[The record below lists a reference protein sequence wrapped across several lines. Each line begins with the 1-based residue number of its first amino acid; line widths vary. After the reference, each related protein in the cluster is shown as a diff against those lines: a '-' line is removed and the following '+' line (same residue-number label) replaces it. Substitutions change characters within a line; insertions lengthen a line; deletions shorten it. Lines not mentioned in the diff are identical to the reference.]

1 MGVAKLILRRIAF
14 GAVTLFVVSVL
25 VFLLTQSLGDPARA
39 VLGRDAQ
46 IPEALQAK
54 RLELGL
60 NQPLINQYFGWLGGL
75 VRGDPG
81 ESYTNGQPI
90 IDFIGDRMRN
100 SLFLMFCAA
109 IVAIPLSLLIGAYSA
124 VRRDKAFDAG
134 STYAMLML
142 ASIPEFVLGTI
153 LVVVFS
159 VTFLHVLPAVSS
171 VRGDTEPWDDMAGM
185 VLPTVTLALIVMPYL
200 VRSTRASMVEVLE
213 TDYIETARLN
223 GLTSRTLVWRQ
234 AVPNAIGSTL
244 QVIALGLA
252 YMGGGVVI
260 VEKVFNYPGIG
271 TALVDAITAHDVP
284 VVQFIAILIATLYIV
299 CNTLADIG
307 TILVTPRLRTG
318 LT

>member
-1 MGVAKLILRRIAF
+1 VGVAKLILRRIAF
-14 GAVTLFVVSVL
+14 GAITLFVVSVL

-39 VLGRDAQ
+39 ILGRDAQ

-60 NQPLINQYFGWLGGL
+60 DRPVVNQYFGWLGGI

-81 ESYTNGQPI
+81 ESYTNGKPI

-100 SLFLMFCAA
+100 SLFLMFCAS

-124 VRRDKAFDAG
+124 VRRDKAFDTG
-134 STYAMLML
+134 SSYAMLTL
-142 ASIPEFVLGTI
+142 AAVPEFVIGTI

-159 VTFLHVLPAVSS
+159 VTFLHVLPAVSA
-171 VRGDTEPWDDMAGM
+171 VRGNTEPWDDMAGI
-185 VLPTVTLALIVMPYL
+185 VLPVVTLTLIVMPYL
-200 VRSTRASMVEVLE
+200 VRSFRASMVEVLDTE
-213 TDYIETARLN
+213 YIETARLN
-223 GLTSRTLVWRQ
+223 GLSSRTIVWRQ
-234 AVPNAIGSTL
+234 ALPNTIGSTV

-271 TALVDAITAHDVP
+271 TALVDAITTHDVP
-284 VVQFIAILIATLYIV
+284 VVQFISILIATLYIV
-299 CNTLADIG
+299 CNTVADVG
-307 TILVTPRLRTG
+307 TIVLTPRLRTG